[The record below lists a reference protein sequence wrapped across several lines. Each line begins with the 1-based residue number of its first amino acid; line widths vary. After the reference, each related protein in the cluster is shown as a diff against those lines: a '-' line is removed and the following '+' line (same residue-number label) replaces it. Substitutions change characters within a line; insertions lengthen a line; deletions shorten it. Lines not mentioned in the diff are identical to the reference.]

1 MFFTMLP
8 FSPEKFFQKEVQ
20 EFSLGRLFQQIFVD
34 DWVMKLIALTITLAL
49 WFGVTGWRAPITE
62 RLKNVTLKLRVS
74 NDLEI
79 TNTPIEEVDL
89 VIRGDTSKI
98 DEIKSEDLIVS
109 LDLGDIEP
117 GDHVADI
124 TPETVKVDLP
134 TGVRLEEIQPGKVAV
149 TVERVE
155 KKEVPVKAQVA
166 GDLPDGYEIYGM
178 SAVPAKVPVRGPAS
192 YVNSLNYIS
201 TEKIELEG
209 RTGDFTA
216 QQVPLNI
223 SNPKITVVDETS
235 VDVFFRIGEKRI
247 ERLFMVP
254 VKNMDE
260 ERTATVVLYGPRSV
274 LNSISKDDIEVEM
287 VRSASG
293 ADQLQLGLPAEIQ
306 NQVERKRLRLN
317 GR

>member
-1 MFFTMLP
+1 MLS

-20 EFSLGRLFQQIFVD
+20 EFSFGRLFQQIFVD
-34 DWVMKLIALTITLAL
+34 DWMMKLIALTITLAL
-49 WFGVTGWRAPITE
+49 WFGVTGWRAPTTE

-89 VIRGDTSKI
+89 VIRGDTRQI
-98 DEIKSEDLIVS
+98 DQIKSEDLIVS
-109 LDLGDIEP
+109 LDLGEIEP
-117 GDHVADI
+117 GDVVADI
-124 TPETVKVDLP
+124 TPETVNVDLP
-134 TGVRLEEIQPGKVAV
+134 TGVKLEEIQPGKVAV
-149 TVERVE
+149 KVERVE
-155 KKEVPVKAQVA
+155 KREVPVKAQVS
-166 GDLPDGYEIYGM
+166 GELPDGYEIYGI
-178 SAVPAKVPVRGPAS
+178 SAVPVKVPIRGPAS

-201 TEKIELEG
+201 TEKIKLEG

-254 VKNMDE
+254 VRNMSED
-260 ERTATVVLYGPRSV
+260 RTATVVLYGPRSV
-274 LNSISKDDIEVEM
+274 LNSIGKADIEVEM

-317 GR
+317 GK